1 MMRVLAGQGR
11 HMHIRLEKIFPE
23 KRQHRF
29 YVMQVTRTLFGEW
42 CLIRE
47 WGRIG
52 SAGGQR
58 MVDYTASKAEAEAA
72 LGKLSDQKC
81 RRGYQLRETQHAG

>member
-1 MMRVLAGQGR
+1 MQ
-11 HMHIRLEKIFPE
+11 IRLEKIDPA

-29 YVMQVTRTLFGEW
+29 YVMYVTRTLFGEW

-52 SAGGQR
+52 SRGGQR
-58 MVDYTASKAEAEAA
+58 MADYTDSKEEAETA
-72 LGKLSDQKC
+72 LTKLSNQKC
-81 RRGYQLRETQHAG
+81 RRGYYLCEMRHAI

>member
-1 MMRVLAGQGR
+1 MFV
-11 HMHIRLEKIFPE
+11 RLEKINLAE
-23 KRQHRF
+23 RQKRF
-29 YVMQVTRTLFGEW
+29 YVMNVAQTLFGEW

-58 MVDYTASKAEAEAA
+58 MVDYAETKEEAEAA
-72 LGKLSDQKC
+72 LDRLSAQRC
-81 RRGYQLRETQHAG
+81 RRGYHEREMHYAT